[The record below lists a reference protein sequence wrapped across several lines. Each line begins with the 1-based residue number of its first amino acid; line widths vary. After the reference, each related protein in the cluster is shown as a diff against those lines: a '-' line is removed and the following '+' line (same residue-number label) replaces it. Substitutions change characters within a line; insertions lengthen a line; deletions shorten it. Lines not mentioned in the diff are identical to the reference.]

1 MLINRIVNQ
10 PTNLPISNQL
20 TMRSSTQTNLICIP
34 ILMVLQTITIRL
46 TLFSLFHKTNSINML
61 TTSPLTII
69 LSTKHHQPILIIR
82 QCITKIMLSI
92 NRPSKYFNLL
102 VILVEVRMKEV
113 LEIVAQIVTVSQ
125 NHLLL

>member
-1 MLINRIVNQ
+1 LLINRIVNQ

>member
-1 MLINRIVNQ
+1 MLINKIVNQ
-10 PTNLPISNQL
+10 PTNLLISNQMI
-20 TMRSSTQTNLICIP
+20 MRSNTMKNQLCIP
-34 ILMVLQTITIRL
+34 ILMVLQTIPIRL

-61 TTSPLTII
+61 TTSTLTII

-82 QCITKIMLSI
+82 QCITKIMSSI

-102 VILVEVRMKEV
+102 VILIEVRMKEV
-113 LEIVAQIVTVSQ
+113 REIVAQIVTVSQ